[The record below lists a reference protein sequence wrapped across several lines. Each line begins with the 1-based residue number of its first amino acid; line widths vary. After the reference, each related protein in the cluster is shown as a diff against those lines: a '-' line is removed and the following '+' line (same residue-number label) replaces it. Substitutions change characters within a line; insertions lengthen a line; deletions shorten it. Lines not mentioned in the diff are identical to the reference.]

1 MKVFINPGHAPGGDP
16 DPGAVNGYNGLRE
29 CDVAARVGGLLE
41 QYLNVAGVQV
51 TNVVQ
56 DDSLRMVVDIANG
69 SGADLFVSIH
79 CNAAANPQAN
89 GTEVW
94 HYYNSRKGRQLAE
107 CIQNQIVN
115 ALGTTDRGVKS
126 AQPGANGLYVLTH
139 TNAIAVL
146 VELAFIS
153 NTDDCLLLQ
162 QNPDCFARAIARGIT
177 DYQLEVE

>member
-1 MKVFINPGHAPGGDP
+1 MKVFINPGHAPNGNP
-16 DPGAVNGYNGLRE
+16 DPGAVNCYNGLRE

-41 QYLNVAGVQV
+41 QYLNAAGVQV

-56 DDSLRMVVDIANG
+56 DDSLRMIVDIANA

-89 GTEVW
+89 GTETW

-115 ALGTTDRGVKS
+115 ALNTTDRGIKG
-126 AQPGANGLYVLTH
+126 AQPGTNGLYVLTH
-139 TNAIAVL
+139 TDAIAVL

-162 QNPDCFARAIARGIT
+162 QNQDCFARAIARGIT
-177 DYQLEVE
+177 DYQQLI